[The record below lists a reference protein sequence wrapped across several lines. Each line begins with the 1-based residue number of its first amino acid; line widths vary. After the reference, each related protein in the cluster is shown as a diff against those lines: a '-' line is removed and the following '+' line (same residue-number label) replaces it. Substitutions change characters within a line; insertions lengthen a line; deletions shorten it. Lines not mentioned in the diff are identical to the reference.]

1 MANPAKAKGS
11 KAERD
16 VVLYLTENGFPYA
29 ERRLAGAQEDKGDIA
44 GVNGVCIEVKDH
56 KTMALSTW
64 VEEMLIETKHAKAWT
79 GIVWHKRRG
88 KSSPADWY
96 VTLTGSM
103 WLELLKKAMGL
114 DETRKS

>member
-16 VVLYLTENGFPYA
+16 VVAYLIENGFPYA

-64 VEEMLIETKHAKAWT
+64 VEEMLLETKHAKAWT
-79 GIVWHKRRG
+79 GVVWHKRKG
-88 KSSPADWY
+88 KGNAGDWY
-96 VTLTGSM
+96 ATMPVWM
-103 WLELLKKAMGL
+103 WLDLLKLAMRGR
-114 DETRKS
+114 DESR